1 MLPGLRFVVATIVLA
16 VSLLVFALGAAALL
30 RASHEQFANLPP
42 AQAPRD
48 PLTLREP
55 ETRQPVLAAL
65 RVETPAE
72 QPETVIAS
80 PAAAAQDTAV
90 VPSDR
95 GEGISI
101 SAGAE
106 AHVDAPPATE
116 VASREVS
123 QDTAA
128 PAPVA
133 VKAEPLPAT
142 SEVPSCLPASNALP
156 TSQTLAQ
163 LAVLIDQSPPRS
175 ETSLLPA
182 LQVQAAPGVAAKPTV
197 RHARRTRHRHHFVR
211 LHRLRVVVR
220 QPPPTTA
227 YAAQQTAR
235 PYDPF
240 ATFPNASTRQR

>member
-42 AQAPRD
+42 AQAPRE
-48 PLTLREP
+48 PFTLREP

-65 RVETPAE
+65 RVETLEE
-72 QPETVIAS
+72 QPVATIAA
-80 PAAAAQDTAV
+80 PPPAAQDVVV

-106 AHVDAPPATE
+106 AHVDAPAATE
-116 VASREVS
+116 VASREAV

-128 PAPVA
+128 PTTVA
-133 VKAEPLPAT
+133 VKAETLSAT
-142 SEVPSCLPASNALP
+142 PEVAGCVPASTALP
-156 TSQTLAQ
+156 TPQTSAQ
-163 LAVLIDQSPPRS
+163 QIAVLIDQPPRS

-182 LQVQAAPGVAAKPTV
+182 LQVQAAPAIVAKPAV

-211 LHRLRVVVR
+211 LHRHRVVV
-220 QPPPTTA
+220 QPPPATA
-227 YAAQQTAR
+227 YAAQQAAR

-240 ATFPNASTRQR
+240 ATFPNANTRQR